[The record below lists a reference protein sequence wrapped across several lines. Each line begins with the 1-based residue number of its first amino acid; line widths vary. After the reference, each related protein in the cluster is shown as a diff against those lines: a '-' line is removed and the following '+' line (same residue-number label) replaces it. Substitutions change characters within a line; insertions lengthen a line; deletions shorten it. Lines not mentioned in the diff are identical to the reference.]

1 MGWMGRDRKRV
12 RTVILT
18 SHQEQQQPGRKREKN
33 KNKRMLKKKKRERDT
48 FLLFKKKI
56 YFLLRCC
63 LPITSHSN
71 WATGLVS
78 SFLRRYTPSVCKG
91 DFEETGGPKLFD
103 FWVSFMPSLLFF
115 FSSSCSIPQFKM
127 RGEKKERKYVCPL

>member
-1 MGWMGRDRKRV
+1 MGRDRKRV

-18 SHQEQQQPGRKREKN
+18 SHQEQQQPGRKRGKN

-48 FLLFKKKI
+48 FLLFKKN